1 MRSVKV
7 VVGEDGKV
15 RFEWG
20 PMGPLC
26 YEEARRLIAKLK
38 ALGIDVETEKV
49 VQTAQSAQTYSIA
62 REVGQ

>member
-1 MRSVKV
+1 VKIII
-7 VVGEDGKV
+7 GEDGKV

-38 ALGIDVETEKV
+38 ALGIEVQTEKV
-49 VQTAQSAQTYSIA
+49 FQASQSVQATTVA

>member
-1 MRSVKV
+1 MRRVKIII
-7 VVGEDGKV
+7 GEDGKA

-38 ALGIDVETEKV
+38 ALGIEVETEKV
-49 VQTAQSAQTYSIA
+49 FQTAQSVQTSTIA